1 MSFSPFL
8 TLPTLPT
15 IPNPFVS
22 KPKQQDNS
30 FELVKY
36 LKEKDMYTFEYD
48 TSYPREYSYTIDI
61 GYITSKYVP
70 TIKDTGCYMIMV
82 ESQISEG
89 PNAIFCIARSDKSKS
104 GTVQTI
110 VSSVGKSNDRL
121 EIKWNPM
128 EYPCILL
135 KHNFIRKQI
144 LKEETPLR
152 FGYNIKVVCP

>member
-1 MSFSPFL
+1 MSFSPFSNL
-8 TLPTLPT
+8 TFPT

-22 KPKQQDNS
+22 KPKNEDNS

-36 LKEKDMYTFEYD
+36 LTEKEMYNFDYD
-48 TSYPREYSYTIDI
+48 TNYPREYSYTIDI

-70 TIKDTGCYMIMV
+70 TIKDTGCYMIMI

-104 GTVQTI
+104 GTIQTI

-121 EIKWNPM
+121 EVKWNPM